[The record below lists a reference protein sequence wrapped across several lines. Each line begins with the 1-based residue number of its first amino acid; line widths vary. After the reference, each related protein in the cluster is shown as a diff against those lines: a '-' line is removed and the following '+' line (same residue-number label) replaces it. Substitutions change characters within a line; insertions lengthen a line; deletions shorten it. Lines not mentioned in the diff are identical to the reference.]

1 MKDSWD
7 KVPGHSY
14 ESCKSPR
21 QMERE
26 NEMIVISHRL
36 KFESRDE
43 WLETRD
49 KTRRHQTSDF
59 YPPIFGHRPIY
70 IRGEAATRALS
81 PSYQSTHSTF
91 LPPSFGRRC
100 PEGAEVGC
108 VKRYFHMRGCQPR
121 LASLVCPFQR
131 KGRE

>member
-1 MKDSWD
+1 MRVAS
-7 KVPGHSY
+7 P
-14 ESCKSPR
+14 PR

-26 NEMIVISHRL
+26 NERIVISHRL
-36 KFESRDE
+36 KFESREE

-70 IRGEAATRALS
+70 IRGEAATSALS

-100 PEGAEVGC
+100 PEGAEVGS
-108 VKRYFHMRGCQPR
+108 RSGIFTRGDANP
-121 LASLVCPFQR
+121 ASLRSSAPSR
-131 KGRE
+131 GRGENDS

>member
-1 MKDSWD
+1 
-7 KVPGHSY
+7 
-14 ESCKSPR
+14 
-21 QMERE
+21 MERE

-36 KFESRDE
+36 KFESREE
-43 WLETRD
+43 WLKTRD

-81 PSYQSTHSTF
+81 PRYQSTHSTF

-100 PEGAEVGC
+100 PEGAEVGSRSGIFTC
-108 VKRYFHMRGCQPR
+108 EDATP
-121 LASLVCPFQR
+121 ASLRSSAPSR
-131 KGRE
+131 GRGENDS